1 MTSTTTDLAPSGA
14 GDDDPGAGA
23 AAGSGTGASEG
34 QGDVVDGAPVGRD
47 EPPVHRLRF
56 ARWMRCIAFGG
67 LVVRLIY
74 LLGWKDTGVAWS
86 DSFYYHEGANLL
98 ADGRG
103 YIHPFQWI
111 YHGFTIP
118 GADHPPGYLTVLSA
132 FSALGF
138 RSFLAHQLI
147 SCVIG
152 ALGVLAMGW
161 TARRVAGERVGLL
174 AGLIV
179 ALSPNVWFHD
189 ALVMSE
195 SLVVATTAGVLWAA
209 YRWWDRLGLLDAA
222 LFGALV
228 GIAALVRSEALLLGP
243 FIAVPLLWWRRHEL
257 VTRVAGPA
265 VATDADGDG
274 DGDGEA
280 VAGDAEAGERVAG
293 EGEADE
299 RVAGVGGRR
308 TDLAALSRQLVI
320 AGGVAA
326 LVVAPW
332 IVHNMVRFEHPVTLS
347 AQFDHTLVSANCD
360 EVFYGPNTGY
370 WSRNCVEAVEG
381 LTDPRNDASE
391 EGVVYRRLARDY
403 VGEHTGRAAVV
414 AAARVGRTFGLYE
427 PENQVDLDLLSDGK
441 EKGLGQAGLL
451 SWYVVAVAGAFG
463 IVGLRRAGRPIFPI
477 VAVVAATTLTVIVT
491 YGATRFRFP
500 AELALCI
507 PAAVALDAAI
517 GAFTASRHRRREAV
531 PVEPAPDS
539 GPIAPQ
545 TGAGTSE
552 DDGEDGEDGEPAVE
566 VPAGRAS
573 ASIKFAG
580 LDGLRAIAALGV
592 LACHVALASG
602 QVVRTG
608 GQYLARADAGV
619 ALFFML
625 SGFLLYRPF
634 VSARLD
640 GKDAPEAR
648 RYLRHRFLR
657 IFPAFWLALTVLTVV
672 LDVRQRADIRTPWDF
687 VMYYGLLQSY
697 SKVTALGG
705 LQQAWTLT
713 NELAFYLLLPV
724 WAFAAAWL
732 FRRLRGRR
740 AVLAEGVVLALAAAG
755 ALAFRTWVE
764 SLGGNSL
771 EGHTFF
777 DEFFTDPRLHWI
789 IGNFHMFVPGMAL
802 ALAYEWSRR
811 RDRPL
816 AVLEL
821 IRRHALVCWAVAGVA
836 FWYVSTQI
844 GLDELGSDSARE
856 AFEKEV
862 LYAVVGFALLAPVA
876 LAGETLPRSLR
887 WLGTRVMVTLGVL
900 SYGIYL
906 WHEGVTDVYR
916 DTRDIQAPD
925 GTYLLSGW
933 FPAMLA
939 FCVVGSIALAAVSYW
954 LVERPAL
961 LLKDRDRKL
970 FAEWRPVGLPVDR
983 RHPPRI
989 PAPSPAPAGG
999 APA

>member
-14 GDDDPGAGA
+14 GDDPGAGA
-23 AAGSGTGASEG
+23 PAGAGTGASEG
-34 QGDVVDGAPVGRD
+34 EGDVVDGAPVGRD
-47 EPPVHRLRF
+47 EPPVRQLRF
-56 ARWMRCIAFGG
+56 GRWMRCIAFGG
-67 LVVRLIY
+67 LVVRLVY

-86 DSFYYHEGANLL
+86 DSFSYHEGANLL

-161 TARRVAGERVGLL
+161 AARRIAGERVGLL

-228 GIAALVRSEALLLGP
+228 GIAAMVRSEALLLGP
-243 FIAVPLLWWRRHEL
+243 FIALPLLWWRRHEL
-257 VTRVAGPA
+257 VARASATVAA
-265 VATDADGDG
+265 

-280 VAGDAEAGERVAG
+280 DEVAQSGARWTGVARLG
-293 EGEADE
+293 
-299 RVAGVGGRR
+299 
-308 TDLAALSRQLVI
+308 RQLVL

-381 LTDPRNDASE
+381 LTDPRDDASE

-403 VGEHTGRAAVV
+403 VGEHRGRAAVV
-414 AAARVGRTFGLYE
+414 AAARVGRTYGLYE
-427 PENQVDLDLLSDGK
+427 PENQIDLDLLSDGK

-451 SWYVVAVAGAFG
+451 SWYVVAVAGALG
-463 IVGLRRAGRPIFPI
+463 LVGLRRAGRPIFPI

-507 PAAVALDAAI
+507 PAAVTLDAAI
-517 GAFTASRHRRREAV
+517 GAFTASRRRRRDAAT
-531 PVEPAPDS
+531 VEPAVPAPETQS
-539 GPIAPQ
+539 GLGVS
-545 TGAGTSE
+545 GAGTPE
-552 DDGEDGEDGEPAVE
+552 GDAEPAVVE

-592 LACHVALASG
+592 LVCHVALASG
-602 QVVRTG
+602 QVARDG
-608 GQYLARADAGV
+608 GRYLARADAGV

-634 VSARLD
+634 ISARLD

-713 NELAFYLLLPV
+713 NELAFYLLLPL

-732 FRRLRGRR
+732 FRRFHGRR
-740 AVLAEGVVLALAAAG
+740 AVLAEGAVLALAAAA

-771 EGHTFF
+771 AGHTFF

-789 IGNFHMFVPGMAL
+789 VGNFHMFVPGMAL

-821 IRRHALVCWAVAGVA
+821 VRQHALVCWAVAGVA

-844 GLDELGSDSARE
+844 GLDELGSDSAGE
-856 AFEKEV
+856 AFEKEL
-862 LYAVVGFALLAPVA
+862 LYTVVGFALLAPVA

-906 WHEGVTDVYR
+906 WHEGVTDIYR

-939 FCVVGSIALAAVSYW
+939 FSVVGSIALAAVSYW
-954 LVERPAL
+954 LVEQPAL

-983 RHPPRI
+983 RRPPRL